1 MSPAAKE
8 GTCTLLHLIPYL
20 QPTSYYWAPS
30 KRRWGK
36 IHCLNPWISGNP
48 PQTIIP
54 STVRTLTEWRRTP
67 DLLEQIG
74 GIIVMK
80 VRPITE
86 LYCVT
91 SISTVTPALDHR
103 QQCPFLFSPTELF
116 GRERRIRRPPAG
128 MKWGGRGWNIFAWF
142 FLVGQV
148 EFYSRCVIVE
158 GSGTGI
164 KYIVTLKFCTRG
176 HQLFYYPGSF
186 IRPCPIVWRPY
197 PL

>member
-1 MSPAAKE
+1 
-8 GTCTLLHLIPYL
+8 
-20 QPTSYYWAPS
+20 
-30 KRRWGK
+30 
-36 IHCLNPWISGNP
+36 
-48 PQTIIP
+48 
-54 STVRTLTEWRRTP
+54 
-67 DLLEQIG
+67 
-74 GIIVMK
+74 MK

-86 LYCVT
+86 LSCVT

-128 MKWGGRGWNIFAWF
+128 MKWGGRGWNIFACF

-164 KYIVTLKFCTRG
+164 KYIVTLKLVPEVINFSIILVVVSILSLVVVVILRFCVAAA
-176 HQLFYYPGSF
+176 PPP
-186 IRPCPIVWRPY
+186 PC
-197 PL
+197 